1 MKAQIIRLIRWVR
14 KFIREKFHSGNED
27 LPYYITI
34 VLAVIVFAV
43 TISAF
48 VEITESLT
56 ENKLNPYDT
65 AVTDFVLQF
74 RGNHLTNFLTFVTH
88 LGDRF
93 AYIAI
98 TTILGAYFWIRFR
111 NWKFTL
117 QMVLVLLLSSV
128 SNIAIKRVINRA
140 RPSLDHL
147 VEVNTLSF
155 PSGHSMSAMAFYG
168 FLIYLC
174 IRFKMQRAVRLI
186 LILVLTVLIFSIG
199 LSRIYLGVHFPS
211 DVAAGFL
218 GGLIWIAFSA
228 VVFNVFDLLRK
239 RTRAKTPNS
248 PESEPE

>member
-65 AVTDFVLQF
+65 AVTDFVLRF
-74 RGNHLTNFLTFVTH
+74 RGNHLTSFLTFVTH

-128 SNIAIKRVINRA
+128 SNVAIKRVINRA

-174 IRFKMQRAVRLI
+174 MRFKMQRPVRLI

-239 RTRAKTPNS
+239 RRRAKTANS
-248 PESEPE
+248 PESEPQ